1 MNSEVEHWPLTHAL
15 HTFKWNLV
23 VLYFFIYGLD
33 KLNNSAN
40 FTQKFSLKKE
50 IKLFTRDK
58 ISL

>member
-1 MNSEVEHWPLTHAL
+1 MNSEVEHWALTHAL
-15 HTFKWNLV
+15 HTFKWTLV

-33 KLNNSAN
+33 TLNNSAN